1 MNKEAKIRS
10 IALKTLEIEAKTLQ
24 KLTQSIDKNFCEAI
38 ELIEQSKGRVIITG
52 LGKSAL
58 IARKIVATFNSTG
71 TPAIFMHAADA
82 IHGDLGMIR
91 PEDVVLGL
99 SKSGSTSEFTVMVPM
114 IRHLGNPIIAMTS
127 NRESYLAQHADIVL
141 YLPIDEEAEPN
152 NLAPTASTI
161 AQMAMGDAMA
171 TSLLSLRGF
180 SPEDFARFH
189 PGGSLGKQLY
199 LRVADIF
206 PKNAC
211 PLVRADDRIHPI
223 IMEITSKRL
232 GATAVCSEDNQ
243 LLGIITDGDLRRMME
258 NYSDFAS
265 LSARQIMTDS
275 PRTIAPDAL
284 AIEALELMRNN
295 SITQLVVVDQEGYR
309 GMIHLHDLL
318 QEGLV

>member
-10 IALKTLEIEAKTLQ
+10 IALKTLEIEARTLQ
-24 KLTQSIDKNFCEAI
+24 KLTQSIDENFCAAI
-38 ELIEQSKGRVIITG
+38 ENIEQSKGRVIITG

-58 IARKIVATFNSTG
+58 VARKIVATFNSTG
-71 TPAIFMHAADA
+71 TPSIFMHAADA

-99 SKSGSTSEFTVMVPM
+99 SKSGSTAEFTVMVPM
-114 IRHLGNPIIAMTS
+114 IRHLGNTIIAMTG
-127 NRESYLAQHADIVL
+127 NQESYLARHADIVL

-152 NLAPTASTI
+152 NLAPTASSI

-171 TSLLSLRGF
+171 TALLSLRGF
-180 SPEDFARFH
+180 SSDDFARFH

-206 PKNAC
+206 PKNAS
-211 PLVRADDRIHPI
+211 PSVRTEDHIHRI

-258 NYSDFAS
+258 NYSDFS
-265 LSARQIMTDS
+265 NLSAQQIMSTAPKTIS
-275 PRTIAPDAL
+275 PGAL
-284 AIEALELMRNN
+284 AVEALELMRNN
-295 SITQLVVVDQEGYR
+295 SITQLVVVDQGNYR
-309 GMIHLHDLL
+309 GMVHLHDLL